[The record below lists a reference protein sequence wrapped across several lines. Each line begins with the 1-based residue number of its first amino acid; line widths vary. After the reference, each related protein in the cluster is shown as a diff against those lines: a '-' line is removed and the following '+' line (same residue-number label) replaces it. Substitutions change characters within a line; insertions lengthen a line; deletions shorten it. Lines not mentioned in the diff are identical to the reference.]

1 MLPKSVPVRLGKL
14 SACDTREVAGGRC
27 RCVGRRG
34 SLQGVASTAQGATL
48 VGRAFT
54 QQQERPQQRTYLRQ
68 HMCARDSRIPRAPS
82 AGDNDRDGRADS
94 EQFERISSFSLIRK
108 LTTEERKTKSG

>member
-1 MLPKSVPVRLGKL
+1 MMLPTSVPVRLGKF

-54 QQQERPQQRTYLRQ
+54 QRQERPQQRNYLRQ
-68 HMCARDSRIPRAPS
+68 HMCARDSRIPRLRR
-82 AGDNDRDGRADS
+82 DNDRDGRADS
-94 EQFERISSFSLIRK
+94 EQFEFPVSVL
-108 LTTEERKTKSG
+108 SGN